1 MRPRARRGR
10 ARARIARRVPARSQ
24 AARERASAAR
34 AGIRCAAF
42 ARAGISARE
51 RRSLDRATRAGAAP
65 PFPSERGA
73 ATRVRRA
80 RRAPPAFTRFLHP
93 PANL

>member
-1 MRPRARRGR
+1 M
-10 ARARIARRVPARSQ
+10 ARRVPARSP

-51 RRSLDRATRAGAAP
+51 RRSPDRATRAGAAP

>member
-1 MRPRARRGR
+1 MRPR
-10 ARARIARRVPARSQ
+10 ARRVPARSP

-34 AGIRCAAF
+34 AGIRCAG

-51 RRSLDRATRAGAAP
+51 RRSPDRATRAGAAP